1 MIFALL
7 SSCATVTRPT
17 SYFRNIHKDSL
28 VVDMTADKEPVVITP
43 GDQMSI
49 TISSLNKEEDL
60 LFNNASAPVQKFGE
74 PGSVLAYWVDKDGF
88 ILIHKVGPVK
98 AAGLTRYQ
106 LSEVLQKE
114 LSQYLKD
121 PIATV
126 SFLNHKVTLLG
137 DVNTPKLINL
147 PDDRISLPDVLAM
160 GGDLTINGRRDHILV
175 IRQSGSQKLIKKL
188 TLEDGSLFS
197 SPWYWLRNN
206 DIVYVSGDDERR
218 SREERR
224 NRFSVYY
231 SMTISALSLI
241 IIIIDRILK

>member
-1 MIFALL
+1 MA
-7 SSCATVTRPT
+7 AA
-17 SYFRNIHKDSL
+17 
-28 VVDMTADKEPVVITP
+28 MEPVIIAP
-43 GDQMSI
+43 GDQLAI
-49 TISSLNKEEDL
+49 TISSLNREEDL
-60 LFNNASAPVQKFGE
+60 FFNNAAGPVQKYGE
-74 PGSVLAYWVDKDGF
+74 QGSFLAYTVNKDGY
-88 ILIHKVGPVK
+88 ILVHKIGQIK
-98 AAGLTRYQ
+98 AAGSTRYQ
-106 LSEVLQKE
+106 LSEILQNE
-114 LSQYLKD
+114 LRSYLKD

-137 DVNTPKLINL
+137 DVTNPKLINL

-175 IRQSGSQKLIKKL
+175 IRQSGSKKLIKKL
-188 TLEDGSLFS
+188 TLEDGSVFS

-231 SMTISALSLI
+231 SMTISALSLLI
-241 IIIIDRILK
+241 IIVDRILN